1 MYFAKRMREFGGGR
15 ACQICQLGWD
25 LGKSPSPILPS
36 QDSQG
41 RHLKKKKC
49 TQLFLFLITTCP
61 VITII
66 TYLGHLFNYSVTN
79 SHCDARTMRG
89 PVNSKT
95 TDLTQGGP
103 QTQEQLRNKGKQVH
117 SL

>member
-1 MYFAKRMREFGGGR
+1 MEG
-15 ACQICQLGWD
+15 LV
-25 LGKSPSPILPS
+25 KSVNLDGIWEKAPLPYS
-36 QDSQG
+36 LPRTPKGDIS
-41 RHLKKKKC
+41 LKKKKC

-61 VITII
+61 AITII

-89 PVNSKT
+89 PVNSKN

-103 QTQEQLRNKGKQVH
+103 QTQEQLRKKGNKYVVCNF
-117 SL
+117 